1 MNLNK
6 NGAAGRGKALWRS
19 LDDLADTPRFR
30 EFVEKE
36 FPNHSEELF
45 HSTSRRHFLKV
56 MGASL
61 ALAGGGGLSG
71 CLRWP
76 GQEVLP
82 FTSRPE
88 GRIPGVP
95 VEYATCFEMAESVE
109 GVIATSFD
117 GRPIRVDG
125 NPEHPGTQGTASAVM
140 QASVL
145 GLYDPARSTEVTHAS
160 KGGHSSS
167 DWNDAHKQIREVFK
181 TQVAA
186 DGGKGIAILSEP
198 SSSPTLHRM
207 RRHFQ
212 RVAPAATWYEYAPIS
227 RDSERTGSA
236 LAFGRP
242 MRPHYDF
249 ARARVVLCLD
259 ADPLMSHPA
268 ALSLNRGYAA
278 SRNSADSDPSSTEGP
293 SISRLYSIESTL
305 SVTGSVAD
313 VRMPARNVDIPLIAA
328 RVARALVGDGAPAD
342 VAAAL
347 ERAGDLDPQLKSLV
361 SDLDAHRGSSL
372 VIAGDRQPPEVHAVA
387 HLINMHLGNYGLT
400 VKYSAVPNP
409 DRTRSHS
416 DEIAEL
422 STRMA
427 AGEVDMVVILGGNPV
442 LDAPADSAFGASLAK
457 VPTSVRLGL
466 YEDET
471 SKLCQWHLPQAHY
484 LEAWSDGRAWDGTI
498 SIGQPLIEPLYDG
511 RTPAEVVSLV
521 VDDEPSNAHGLVRA
535 THESLA
541 GKIGSFASGE
551 EFEGAWRRWL
561 HAGFIPEAGST
572 LEIDSQVRV
581 GGGWGAGLDA
591 LLSAPAGTEL
601 VFVADHSLD
610 DGRFANNGWLQELP
624 DPITKIAWDNAAVI
638 APSKAAELGVEMGDL
653 VRLET
658 DAGSLEM
665 AAFLLPGQAKES
677 ITVAVGYG
685 RKIFDRVAG
694 GVSYNL
700 AEGAGF
706 DVYPLRSVEA
716 HRSGHA
722 AVKISK
728 ASGSYELATT
738 QDHHVIDT
746 LQWEEEQRRI
756 GQFIRVVD
764 VGEHPDSHHIEQEVA
779 AAGPH
784 HPPLKSLFD
793 DVKYSGHR
801 WAMAID
807 LNVCTGCSACVL
819 ACQAENNIAVVGK
832 DEVAYGREMHWIRI
846 DRYFRGDDVDN
857 PEVVHQ
863 PMTCNQCENAPC
875 EQVCP
880 VAATTHNA
888 EGLNDMVYN
897 RCIGTRYCSNNC
909 PYKVRRFNYFN
920 NTKHPTEQEQMVY
933 NPEVTIRSRGV
944 MEKCTFC
951 VQRIN
956 KAKVQA
962 HNERRNVSDGE
973 ITPACAQTCPTQA
986 ITFGD
991 LADPD
996 SRVSQK
1002 QSSARAYKMLEELNI
1017 KPRTSFLAKLRN
1029 PAAGE
1034 EGQG

>member
-1 MNLNK
+1 MNK
-6 NGAAGRGKALWRS
+6 NRNGTELGGKALWRS
-19 LDDLADTPRFR
+19 LDDLADTREFR
-30 EFVEKE
+30 DFVEKE

-45 HSTSRRHFLKV
+45 SSSSRRHFLKV

-61 ALAGGGGLSG
+61 ALAGGSGLSG

-76 GQEVLP
+76 SQEVLP

-88 GRIPGVP
+88 GRNPGVP
-95 VEYATCFEMAESVE
+95 VEYATFIEMAESVE
-109 GVIATSFD
+109 GVLATSFD
-117 GRPIRVDG
+117 GRPIKIDG
-125 NPEHPGTQGTASAVM
+125 NPDHPQTQGTASAVM

-145 GLYDPARSTEVTHAS
+145 GLYDPARSSEVVQRS
-160 KGGHSSS
+160 KDGRSSS
-167 DWNDAHKQIREVFK
+167 DWIHARSQIRDQFK
-181 TQVAA
+181 ARVAA

-207 RRHFQ
+207 RRQFQ
-212 RVAPAATWYEYAPIS
+212 RAAPQATWYEYAAIS
-227 RDSERTGSA
+227 RDSERLGSA
-236 LAFGRP
+236 LTFGRP
-242 MRPHYDF
+242 MRPHYDL
-249 ARARVVLCLD
+249 AAARVVVCLD

-268 ALSLNRGYAA
+268 ALSLSRGFAA
-278 SRNSADSDPSSTEGP
+278 SRNSADADPGHDTPP

-313 VRMPARNVDIPLIAA
+313 VRMPARCADIPGIAA
-328 RVARALVGDGAPAD
+328 RIASAVVGEDLPAD
-342 VAAAL
+342 VGEAVEKAGAAGEDLKAL
-347 ERAGDLDPQLKSLV
+347 IGDLET
-361 SDLDAHRGSSL
+361 HRGTSL
-372 VIAGDRQPPEVHAVA
+372 VIAGDRQPPEVHALA
-387 HLINMHLGNYGLT
+387 HLINMHLGNIGKT
-400 VKYSAVPNP
+400 ISFSAVPNP
-409 DRTRSHS
+409 DRIRSHS

-422 STRMA
+422 SARMD
-427 AGEVDMVVILGGNPV
+427 AGEVEMLIILGGNPV
-442 LDAPADSAFGASLAK
+442 LDAPVDCKFGESLAR
-457 VPTSVRLGL
+457 VATSVRLGL
-466 YEDET
+466 YDDES
-471 SKLCQWHLPQAHY
+471 SKKCQLHLPQAHY
-484 LEAWSDGRAWDGTI
+484 LESWSDGRAWDGTI
-498 SIGQPLIEPLYDG
+498 SIGQPLIEPLYGG
-511 RTPAEVVSLV
+511 RTPAEVVGLLV
-521 VDDEPSNAHGLVRA
+521 EDEPLEAYGLVRA
-535 THESLA
+535 THENLA
-541 GKIGSFASGE
+541 GSRGVLNSGE
-551 EFEGAWRRWL
+551 DFEGGWRRWL
-561 HAGFIPEAGST
+561 NAGFIANAPG
-572 LEIDSQVRV
+572 LEIDTRVRV
-581 GGGWGAGLDA
+581 GGGWGAQLAGLVT
-591 LLSAPAGTEL
+591 APEGTEL

-610 DGRFANNGWLQELP
+610 DGRFANNGWLQEWP
-624 DPITKIAWDNAAVI
+624 DPITKIAWDNAALI
-638 APSKAAELGVEMGDL
+638 SPMKAAELGVKTGDN

-658 DAGSLEM
+658 SAGALEI
-665 AAFLLPGQAKES
+665 AAFVLPGQATES
-677 ITVAVGYG
+677 ITVSVGYG
-685 RKIFDRVAG
+685 REIFDRVAG

-706 DVYPLRSVEA
+706 NVYPLRSTEA
-716 HRSGHA
+716 HRFGHTG
-722 AVKISK
+722 VKITK
-728 ASGSYELATT
+728 AAGSYKLATT

-756 GQFIRVVD
+756 GQFVRVVD
-764 VGEHPDSHHIEQEVA
+764 VAETPDAHHIEEEVA
-779 AAGPH
+779 AAGAH

-793 DVKYSGHR
+793 DQEYTGHR

-819 ACQAENNIAVVGK
+819 ACQAENNIAVTGK
-832 DEVAYGREMHWIRI
+832 DEVAYGREMHWLRI
-846 DRYFRGDDVDN
+846 DRYFRGDDVEN

-888 EGLNDMVYN
+888 EGLNDMAYN

-920 NTKHPTEQEQMVY
+920 NAKHPTEQEQMVY

-956 KAKVQA
+956 KAKIQA
-962 HNERRNVSDGE
+962 HNERRDVGDGE

-996 SRVSQK
+996 SRVSHK
-1002 QSSARAYKMLEELNI
+1002 QRSGRAYKMLEELNI

-1029 PAAGE
+1029 PGGE
-1034 EGQG
+1034 KDGEG